1 MKRLLAIIAIGLA
14 AVVHAQPI
22 EFVVKSSP
30 GGPDDTVTRKIAE
43 HLERTTNMNFV
54 VMNKPGASHSIGY
67 SHFESLNTPA
77 LIVADPNIKDHS
89 VYNSAENLF
98 VIGDF
103 SNILFVR
110 KGSGINT
117 FNDFIELS
125 KTREIKFGH
134 GGEGTFG
141 HIAAMKLCEKTIPC
155 LLVPYKSGVP
165 GMLDVMSGQIDAFA
179 LISYGTKN
187 FIENDKFIPL
197 MFFSN
202 TKHPKYSHIP
212 TLPAKYK
219 SMEIKHPITIYARNL
234 TEKQRKDI
242 LNSLNML
249 DKNFFLDIGLW
260 VK

>member
-1 MKRLLAIIAIGLA
+1 MKRLLAVVAL
-14 AVVHAQPI
+14 VFVSLVHAQPI
-22 EFVVKSSP
+22 EFVVKSAA

-43 HLERTTNMNFV
+43 HLERTTSMNFV
-54 VMNKPGASHSIGY
+54 IMNKPGASHTIGY
-67 SHFESLNTPA
+67 SHFESLTGPA
-77 LIVADPNIKDHS
+77 IIVADPHIADHS
-89 VYNSAENLF
+89 VYNSAEKLF

-117 FNDFIELS
+117 IDDFIELS

-134 GGEGTFG
+134 GGEGTYG
-141 HIAAMKLCEKTIPC
+141 HIAALKLCEKTIPC

-165 GMLDVMSGQIDAFA
+165 GMLDLMSGQIDAFA

-187 FIENDKFIPL
+187 FIENDKFVPL

-202 TKHPKYSHIP
+202 TKHPKYSNIP

-219 SMEIKHPITIYARNL
+219 NMEIKNTITIYARNL

-242 LNSLNML
+242 LNSLAML

-260 VK
+260 TK